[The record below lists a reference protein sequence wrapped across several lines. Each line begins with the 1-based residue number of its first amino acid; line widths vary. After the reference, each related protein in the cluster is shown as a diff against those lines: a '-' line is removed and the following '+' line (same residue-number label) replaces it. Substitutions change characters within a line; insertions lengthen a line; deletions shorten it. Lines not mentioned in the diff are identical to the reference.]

1 MLSVKPFRMAL
12 VLSIG
17 VHAALFSPLSGLVN
31 RPLKAPDTNIEI
43 TYVEIAEEAIVDIK
57 PMPLLVEKVTLKKE
71 LPAPK
76 KVEKKAEAEKTKS
89 KLLPEKKIA
98 KKVPDKNKVFRKEEN
113 KSAFSPDTVL
123 DLNSLS
129 SHAGTSDSLD
139 YLKTI
144 RDKISAYVH
153 KKYRSFIGEGEVL
166 LHFTLNNDGSVYT
179 VTVLSDNLGKNR
191 GLKKLCVNSVY
202 NSSPFKPFPEEISL
216 NRAAFRINISFRR
229 N

>member
-1 MLSVKPFRMAL
+1 MLSVKPFRVAL

-31 RPLKAPDTNIEI
+31 RPLKAPDTNIVI
-43 TYVEIAEEAIVDIK
+43 TYVEIAEEAIIDTL
-57 PMPLLVEKVTLKKE
+57 PMPLLVEKVPLKKE

-76 KVEKKAEAEKTKS
+76 KAEEETGDEETKS
-89 KLLPEKKIA
+89 KMLPEKKIA
-98 KKVPDKNKVFRKEEN
+98 KKAPDKNKVSRKKEN
-113 KSAFSPDTVL
+113 KSAFSPEGVL
-123 DLNSLS
+123 NLNSLS
-129 SHAGTSDSLD
+129 YHTGTSDSLD

-153 KKYRSFIGEGEVL
+153 KKYRSFIGEGDVL

-179 VTVLSDNLGKNR
+179 VTVLSANLGKNR
-191 GLKKLCVNSVY
+191 GLKKLCVDSVY

-216 NRAAFRINISFRR
+216 NRASFRINISFKRD
-229 N
+229 